1 MGIFSVMDIYSVLDF
16 VYCIL
21 NTCEGRRKTMIK
33 YNEFYGF
40 ILVYQI
46 FGQVPSSWFYETY
59 DEALRELKAHTSVPY
74 RIPQEKAIACILNH
88 KMEVVYKTEVGPDEK
103 D

>member
-1 MGIFSVMDIYSVLDF
+1 
-16 VYCIL
+16 
-21 NTCEGRRKTMIK
+21 MIK

-40 ILVYQI
+40 ILVYKI
-46 FGQVPSSWFYETY
+46 WGQVPKAWHYEKY
-59 DEALRELKAHTSVPY
+59 GEALAGLKEHTRVPY

-103 D
+103 

>member
-1 MGIFSVMDIYSVLDF
+1 
-16 VYCIL
+16 
-21 NTCEGRRKTMIK
+21 MIK

-46 FGQVPSSWFYETY
+46 FGQLPESWFFETY
-59 DEALRELKAHTSVPY
+59 DEALRDLKAHTSIPY

-88 KMEVVYKTEVGPDEK
+88 KLEVVYKTEVGPDEK